1 MTHAARKLLVLCHSF
16 PPTNHVS
23 SMRPVRIG
31 NAFHKRGWDVQVL
44 KAAAFGHSPDTLLA
58 DTSAFRISSYHPNN
72 ISRII
77 TQAPVERSAKS
88 LLLSFARRLIPPDHS
103 WLMWKPIMKAIDEL
117 GGLGQFDC
125 VVSTSYPFVLH
136 DVCRAR
142 KQRGERFAWVA
153 DNRDMWAGSPYRRPQ
168 LIPNSYLLGVEARV
182 FSACD
187 LATFASETTA
197 RIYASRHGI
206 ETMVVLNG
214 VEASAPAA
222 AGREASGPLRRF
234 VHTGGL
240 YGGQR
245 DLRPLLDAL
254 GQVAAQSGHE
264 CELVL
269 AGQDSR
275 AVSEAWPEMPGV
287 RVEALGLV
295 SREAAARLQGDAAA
309 LVLAMA
315 DTDFD
320 ATYTPAKLF
329 EYAFA
334 GKPII
339 ALAREA
345 SDVGRL
351 VQRHRLGVASF
362 DPRKI
367 VRFIAAAEQGEW
379 RGAHNVHQLTA
390 EAQFGTLVD
399 AVERC
404 MERK

>member
-1 MTHAARKLLVLCHSF
+1 
-16 PPTNHVS
+16 
-23 SMRPVRIG
+23 MRPVRIG
-31 NAFHKRGWDVQVL
+31 HAFLKRGWDVHVL
-44 KAAAFGHSPDTLLA
+44 KSEFGHSPYTLPV
-58 DTSAFRISSYHPNN
+58 DTSEFRVSSYHPNR
-72 ISRII
+72 ISRVI
-77 TQAPVERSAKS
+77 TQAPVKRSAGS
-88 LLLSFARRLIPPDHS
+88 VLLSLARRLVPPDHS

-125 VVSTSYPFVLH
+125 VVSTAFPFVLH

-153 DNRDMWAGSPYRRPQ
+153 DSRDMWAGSPYRRPQ
-168 LIPNSYLLGVEARV
+168 LIPNSYLRRVEARV
-182 FSACD
+182 FSRCD

-197 RIYASRHGI
+197 RIYARRHGI

-214 VEASAPAA
+214 VETSPPAA
-222 AGREASGPLRRF
+222 AETGGRPLRRF

-254 GQVAAQSGHE
+254 GQVAAQNGHE
-264 CELVL
+264 CALVL

-275 AVSEAWPEMPGV
+275 AVSAAWPEKPGV

-295 SREAAARLQGDAAA
+295 SRGAAARLQSEADA

-334 GKPII
+334 GRPII
-339 ALAREA
+339 ALARED

-351 VQRHRLGVASF
+351 VERHRLGVASF
-362 DPRKI
+362 DPGRI
-367 VRFIAAAEQGEW
+367 ARFIAAAERGEW
-379 RGAHNVHQLTA
+379 RGAHNVHELTA
-390 EAQFGTLVD
+390 DAQFGTLVD

>member
-1 MTHAARKLLVLCHSF
+1 MTGAAARRVLVLCHAF
-16 PPTNHVS
+16 PPANHVS

-31 NAFHKRGWDVQVL
+31 NAFRKRGWDVHVL
-44 KAAAFGHSPDTLLA
+44 KSGFGHSPRTLSV
-58 DTSAFRISSYHPNN
+58 DTSAFRITSYDPHA

-77 TQAPVERSAKS
+77 TEAPVNRSARS
-88 LLLSFARRLIPPDHS
+88 LLLSFARRLVPPDHS

-125 VVSTSYPFVLH
+125 VVSTAFPFVLH
-136 DVCRAR
+136 DICRAR
-142 KQRGERFAWVA
+142 KARGERFAWVA
-153 DNRDMWAGSPYRRPQ
+153 DSRDMWAGSPYRRPQ
-168 LIPNSYLLGVEARV
+168 VIPTSYLRRVEARV
-182 FSACD
+182 FAACD

-197 RIYASRHGI
+197 RIYASRHRM
-206 ETMVVLNG
+206 EAMVVLNG
-214 VEASAPAA
+214 VESPPPSATAQTP
-222 AGREASGPLRRF
+222 GGLLKRF

-254 GQVAAQSGHE
+254 GQVAAQDERE

-275 AVSEAWPEMPGV
+275 AVAGTWPETPGV
-287 RVEALGLV
+287 QVEALGLV
-295 SREAAARLQGDAAA
+295 SREAAARLQSEADA

-334 GKPII
+334 DKPIV
-339 ALAREA
+339 ALAREE

-351 VQRHRLGVASF
+351 VERHRLGVASF
-362 DPRKI
+362 DPGKI
-367 VRFIAAAEQGEW
+367 VRFIAAAEKGEW
-379 RGAHNVHQLTA
+379 TGAHNVHELTA
-390 EAQFGTLVD
+390 DAQFGTLVD

-404 MERK
+404 MERR